1 MMRAGGAVSTVRAVT
16 SYQLFLYVH
25 LCGAILWVGGAATM
39 QLFALRARTRGPQG
53 LAAYGD
59 EMAWIGKRVV
69 GPAALTTVAMG
80 VAMVLDSPWSFS
92 DDWITIAL
100 ILFATAYVLVSR
112 IIEPA
117 ARSAFAALGAG
128 DLEAA
133 ERHGRRLTVVS
144 RVELAVLF
152 LIVFDMAMKPTFADD
167 GIRGYGLGAF
177 AAAMV
182 AVLWRSKPGRAVI
195 HAAAPG
201 AS

>member
-1 MMRAGGAVSTVRAVT
+1 MRAGGAVPTVRAVT

-25 LCGAILWVGGAATM
+25 LCGAILWVGGASTM

-59 EMAWIGKRVV
+59 DMAWIGKHVV

-100 ILFATAYVLVSR
+100 ILFAAAYVLVSKL
-112 IIEPA
+112 IEPA
-117 ARSAFAALGAG
+117 AKSAFAALAAG

-133 ERHGRRLTVVS
+133 ERHGRRLTIVS

-152 LIVFDMAMKPTFADD
+152 LIVFDMATKPTFADH
-167 GIRGYGLGAF
+167 GILACGVGGF
-177 AAAMV
+177 AAATV
-182 AVLWRSKPGRAVI
+182 AILWRGRAGGRIVPI
-195 HAAAPG
+195 PA
-201 AS
+201 